1 MTGGL
6 VINVVGTPAPQ
17 GSKKG
22 FYNHATG
29 RVQMK
34 ESSAKVKPWRQDVV
48 TSVQNLRDDLADG
61 FVNSVGQLPLAG
73 PLQVDVTF
81 FLARP
86 GYHFGTGK
94 NKQLLKPTAPSYV
107 EKKPDVDKLIR
118 STLDGLKEAG
128 VYRDDAQV
136 AVVHGVKRYAN
147 AATGAR
153 ITIRPLDSVLS
164 TSQGEGGEGS
174 TDTHHTQQGVLL

>member
-1 MTGGL
+1 MTGL

-34 ESSAKVKPWRQDVV
+34 ESSAKVKPWRQDVAAAAG
-48 TSVQNLRDDLADG
+48 SLLEDIQAG
-61 FVNSVGQLPLAG
+61 IIQGPELPFTG
-73 PLQVDVTF
+73 PLQVDITF
-81 FLARP
+81 YLARP

-94 NKQLLKPTAPSYV
+94 NAQRLKPNAPTYV
-107 EKKPDVDKLIR
+107 DKKPDKDKLER
-118 STLDGLKEAG
+118 STCDALTTSG
-128 VYRDDAQV
+128 VIRDDAQIAAGFV
-136 AVVHGVKRYAN
+136 EKRYADGP
-147 AATGAR
+147 TGAR
-153 ITIRPLDSVLS
+153 ITIRPLDSVLP
-164 TSQGEGGEGS
+164 TSQGEGSEGS